1 MRDVYEVLMEK
12 ESELQRVRREVE
24 ALRLAVRLL
33 IESEESPADAELQ
46 WSDIETHDT
55 EPCRTV
61 RVSMRLKR
69 LAAPLLA
76 AFAR

>member
-1 MRDVYEVLMEK
+1 MRNVFEVLMEK
-12 ESELQRVRREVE
+12 ESDLQRVRQEVE
-24 ALRLAVRLL
+24 ALRLTLQLL
-33 IESEESPADAELQ
+33 SESEESPADAAFH

-55 EPCRTV
+55 EPGRTV

-69 LAAPLLA
+69 MAAPLLA